1 MGRLII
7 GLMSNAEQAT
17 ITNVD
22 FPEGCQITQT
32 VQNTGDAKITINTAW
47 LPLRI
52 KPARIHG
59 LLRES
64 PLKLRA
70 LFSL

>member
-22 FPEGCQITQT
+22 FSEGCQITQT
-32 VQNTGDAKITINTAW
+32 VQNTGDAQITIENRLAVFMDKSCTHTW
-47 LPLRI
+47 IVKRI
-52 KPARIHG
+52 
-59 LLRES
+59 LL
-64 PLKLRA
+64 
-70 LFSL
+70 